1 MNDGAAAAELLAQLP
16 GWAFAAMLLVARLGS
31 ACMLMPGIGEA
42 ELPMT
47 VRAGFVL
54 VLTILLLPVLAPDMP
69 AVPPDVP
76 TIMMMLIGEIV
87 TGLWLGWLTRM
98 ILMALPMAGQII
110 AGAIGMTN
118 VLQPDA
124 FLGSGAAA
132 LSRLLGLAAPV
143 LVLASGLYLYPL
155 AALVGSYRLIP
166 AGHMLPAGETTTAVV
181 SALSV
186 AFGLALRLAAPFL
199 MASIL
204 FHGAFGVLGRL
215 VPHLQTYFVAMPG
228 QIIGGLVLFGL
239 LSAVMTSTWMSAAHD
254 AFIALPG
261 L

>member
-1 MNDGAAAAELLAQLP
+1 
-16 GWAFAAMLLVARLGS
+16 
-31 ACMLMPGIGEA
+31 
-42 ELPMT
+42 
-47 VRAGFVL
+47 
-54 VLTILLLPVLAPDMP
+54 
-69 AVPPDVP
+69 
-76 TIMMMLIGEIV
+76 V